1 MAMSHSGHNLLI
13 GTYTETLDFVT
24 GNADGVTGAVYDPR
38 TGQVHDVTVLAPTR
52 NPSFLALD
60 ADGTRLYAVNE
71 THTFSGQPGGGLT
84 AFARDLRTG
93 ALRQLNT
100 RSSAGVAPCYL
111 SVDGRDLLVAN
122 YDSGSVTAIALQPDG
137 SLGPQH
143 GHDQHA
149 GSSVHPERQAGPHVH
164 MACPDPVTGDV
175 LVVDL
180 GMDAIFTYQLTEAGL
195 TERPGTRFAAPPGAG
210 PRHIAFHPDGQH
222 LFVVC
227 ELGSVV
233 LTLRRAAGG
242 RLDLAHVAST
252 LPAGAESG
260 PANLAGGIRVT
271 PSGRHVLVSN
281 RGQDSLVMLR
291 FDPGTPSL
299 TLVHSQPSGG
309 ECPRDFCL
317 TPEADRVIVAHQ
329 DSRDLVV
336 MDLSEDPAQ
345 LTLVS
350 RTEVPTPS
358 CVLFAP

>member
-1 MAMSHSGHNLLI
+1 MAMSHSGHNILI

-24 GNADGVTGAVYDPR
+24 GNADGVLGAAYDPR
-38 TGQVHDVTVLAPTR
+38 TGQVHDVTVLARTR
-52 NPSFLALD
+52 NPSYLALG
-60 ADGTRLYAVNE
+60 ADGTHLYAVNE

-84 AFARDLRTG
+84 AFARDPQTG
-93 ALRQLNT
+93 ALSQLNT

-111 SVDGRDLLVAN
+111 SVDGRYLLVAN

-143 GHDQHA
+143 GHVQHV

-180 GMDAIFTYQLTEAGL
+180 GLDAILTYQLTDAGL

-227 ELGSVV
+227 ELASVV
-233 LTLRRAAGG
+233 LTLRRAEGG
-242 RLDLAHVAST
+242 RLDLAHVVST
-252 LPAGAESG
+252 LPSGAEAGS
-260 PANLAGGIRVT
+260 ANLAGAIRVT

-281 RGQDSLVMLR
+281 RGQDNLAMLR
-291 FDPGTPSL
+291 FDPETPSL

-309 ECPRDFCL
+309 QCPRDFCL

-336 MDLSEDPAQ
+336 MDLSEDPAE
-345 LTLVS
+345 LSPVS